1 MLRENSDPGTE
12 VTQMIATDLD
22 SPKNAKIEY
31 ELVNHRDEFSIDPV
45 TGILVSR
52 VVFDYEQIESVE
64 VKIRAKNPSDP
75 SVFAETVLKV
85 MIEGQNEFFPKFRQP
100 VFQFAVSESAQI
112 GDVVGQVEAPDFDRG
127 KDGEVFYYIV
137 GFGSG
142 FGVDRTTGI
151 IRVRDPLD
159 RESQNRYVLTVL
171 AKNGG
176 SIRGNDTDEA
186 QVIIQVQDGNDPPVF
201 RKNLYTARISEAADV
216 GANVVTVSAV
226 DKDVRPRN
234 SQFSYSIFAGNVDNK
249 FSVDPNNGV
258 VSVATSLD
266 REDVAFYNLT
276 VRAVDNGAPPA
287 IGETHVH
294 VFIDDVN
301 DSPPVLADLKAFVKE
316 NNPPGS
322 IVRQFD
328 PTDPDPDPNGG
339 PFTFTLLAGKNSDLF
354 VLDSETGILK
364 TAVSLDRE
372 LTPSLEISVRIEDAG
387 SPKQSA
393 DFDVVVEVGDE
404 NDNPSTSRNV
414 DVVIKNYEGTFPGG
428 EVLLVRPADPGE
440 KWFLFVSLPW

>member
-1 MLRENSDPGTE
+1 
-12 VTQMIATDLD
+12 MIATDLD

-31 ELVNHRDEFSIDPV
+31 ELMNHKDEFSVDPV
-45 TGILVSR
+45 TGLVVSKII
-52 VVFDYEQIESVE
+52 FDFEQTDSVE
-64 VKIRAKNPSDP
+64 LKIRAKNPSDP
-75 SVFAETVLKV
+75 SIFAETILKV
-85 MIEGQNEFFPKFRQP
+85 SIEGENEFFPKFRQP

-112 GDVVGQVEAPDFDRG
+112 GDVVGQVEAPDVDKG

-142 FGVDRTTGI
+142 FAVDRTTGI

-201 RKNLYTARISEAADV
+201 RKSIYTARVSEAAAV
-216 GANVVTVSAV
+216 GTSVVTVSAV

-234 SQFSYSIFAGNVDNK
+234 SQFSYSIFNGNIDNK
-249 FSVDPNNGV
+249 FNVDPSNGV
-258 VSVATSLD
+258 ITVEKSLD
-266 REDVAFYNLT
+266 REEVAFYNLT

-294 VFIDDVN
+294 ISLDDVN
-301 DSPPVLADLKAFVKE
+301 DSPPALPDLKAFVKE

-322 IVRQFD
+322 IVKQFD
-328 PTDPDPDPNGG
+328 PTDPDPDPNAG
-339 PFTFTLLAGKNSDLF
+339 PFSYTLLPGKNSELF
-354 VLDSETGILK
+354 VLDSLTGVLK
-364 TAVSLDRE
+364 TSVSLDRE
-372 LTPSLEISVRIEDAG
+372 QNPTLDISVRIEDAG
-387 SPKQSA
+387 SPKLTA
-393 DFDVVVEVGDE
+393 DFDIVVEVGDE
-404 NDNPSTSRNV
+404 NDNPSTSRSV

-428 EVLLVRPADPGE
+428 EILFVRPADPGE
-440 KWFLFVSLPW
+440 KPCRTWQSF

>member
-1 MLRENSDPGTE
+1 M
-12 VTQMIATDLD
+12 
-22 SPKNAKIEY
+22 
-31 ELVNHRDEFSIDPV
+31 
-45 TGILVSR
+45 TGIVVSR
-52 VVFDYEQIESVE
+52 VVFDIEQTEFVDL
-64 VKIRAKNPSDP
+64 KIRAKNPSDP

-85 MIEGQNEFFPKFRQP
+85 VIEGENEFFPKFRQP

-112 GDVVGQVEAPDFDRG
+112 GDIVGQVEAPDFDKG
-127 KDGEVFYYIV
+127 KDGDVFYYIV

-142 FGVDRTTGI
+142 FGVDKATGV

-201 RKNLYTARISEAADV
+201 RKNLYTSRVSEAANV
-216 GANVVTVSAV
+216 GTNVVTVSAV

-249 FSVDPNNGV
+249 FNVDPNSGV
-258 VSVATSLD
+258 VTVAKVLD
-266 REDVAFYNLT
+266 REEVAFYNLT

-294 VFIDDVN
+294 IFIDDVN
-301 DSPPVLADLKAFVKE
+301 DSPPTLADLKAFVKE

-339 PFTFTLLAGKNSDLF
+339 PFTFTLLPGKNSDLF
-354 VLDSETGILK
+354 ILDTETGILK
-364 TAVSLDRE
+364 TAVPLDRE
-372 LTPSLEISVRIEDAG
+372 VNPSLEILVRIEDAG
-387 SPKQSA
+387 VPKLSA
-393 DFDVVVEVGDE
+393 DFDIVVEVGDE

-428 EVLLVRPADPGE
+428 ELIHVRPTDPGIIQ
-440 KWFLFVSLPW
+440 F

>member
-1 MLRENSDPGTE
+1 M
-12 VTQMIATDLD
+12 
-22 SPKNAKIEY
+22 
-31 ELVNHRDEFSIDPV
+31 
-45 TGILVSR
+45 TGIVVSR
-52 VVFDYEQIESVE
+52 VVFDFEQTEFVDL
-64 VKIRAKNPSDP
+64 KIRAKNPSDP

-85 MIEGQNEFFPKFRQP
+85 VIEGENEFFPKFRQP

-112 GDVVGQVEAPDFDRG
+112 GDIVGQVEAPDFDKG
-127 KDGEVFYYIV
+127 KDGDVFYYIV

-142 FGVDRTTGI
+142 FGVDKATGV

-201 RKNLYTARISEAADV
+201 RKNLYTSRVSEAANV
-216 GANVVTVSAV
+216 GTNVVTVSAV

-249 FSVDPNNGV
+249 FNVDPNSGV
-258 VSVATSLD
+258 VTVAKVLD
-266 REDVAFYNLT
+266 REEVAFYNLT
-276 VRAVDNGAPPA
+276 VRAVDTGAPPA

-294 VFIDDVN
+294 IFIDDVN
-301 DSPPVLADLKAFVKE
+301 DSPPTLADLKAFVKE

-339 PFTFTLLAGKNSDLF
+339 PFTFTLLPGKNSDLF
-354 VLDSETGILK
+354 ILDTETGILK
-364 TAVSLDRE
+364 TAVPLDRE
-372 LTPSLEISVRIEDAG
+372 VNPSLEILVRIEDAG
-387 SPKQSA
+387 VPKLSA
-393 DFDVVVEVGDE
+393 DFDIVVEVGQ
-404 NDNPSTSRNV
+404 PHS
-414 DVVIKNYEGTFPGG
+414 
-428 EVLLVRPADPGE
+428 
-440 KWFLFVSLPW
+440 VS

>member
-1 MLRENSDPGTE
+1 
-12 VTQMIATDLD
+12 MIATDLD

-31 ELVNHRDEFSIDPV
+31 ELINHKDEFSVDPI
-45 TGILVSR
+45 TGLVVSKII
-52 VVFDYEQIESVE
+52 FDYEQTDSVE
-64 VKIRAKNPSDP
+64 LKIRAKNPSDT
-75 SVFAETVLKV
+75 SLFAETILKV
-85 MIEGQNEFFPKFRQP
+85 SIEGENEFFPKFRQP

-112 GDVVGQVEAPDFDRG
+112 GDVVGQVEAPDVDKG

-201 RKNLYTARISEAADV
+201 RKSIYAARVSEAAAI
-216 GANVVTVSAV
+216 GTSVVTVSAV

-234 SQFSYSIFAGNVDNK
+234 SQFSYSIFNGNIDNK
-249 FSVDPNNGV
+249 FNVDPSSGV
-258 VSVATSLD
+258 ISVEKSLD
-266 REDVAFYNLT
+266 REEVAFYNLT
-276 VRAVDNGAPPA
+276 IRAIDNGAPPA

-294 VFIDDVN
+294 ISIDDVN
-301 DSPPVLADLKAFVKE
+301 DSPPALPDLKAFVKE

-322 IVRQFD
+322 IVKQFD
-328 PTDPDPDPNGG
+328 PTDPDPDPNAG
-339 PFTFTLLAGKNSDLF
+339 PFSYTLLPGKNSELF
-354 VLDSETGILK
+354 ALDSLTGVLK
-364 TAVSLDRE
+364 TSISLDRE
-372 LTPSLEISVRIEDAG
+372 QTPTLDISVRIEDAG
-387 SPKQSA
+387 SPKLSA
-393 DFDVVVEVGDE
+393 DFDIVVEVGDE
-404 NDNPSTSRNV
+404 NDNPSASRSV

-428 EVLLVRPADPGE
+428 EILFVRPADPGE
-440 KWFLFVSLPW
+440 KLCKT

>member
-1 MLRENSDPGTE
+1 
-12 VTQMIATDLD
+12 MIATDLD

-31 ELVNHRDEFSIDPV
+31 ELMNHKDEFSVDPV
-45 TGILVSR
+45 TGLVVSKII
-52 VVFDYEQIESVE
+52 FDFEQTDLVE
-64 VKIRAKNPSDP
+64 LKIRAKNPSDP
-75 SVFAETVLKV
+75 SIFAETVLKV
-85 MIEGQNEFFPKFRQP
+85 SIEGENEFFPKFRQP

-112 GDVVGQVEAPDFDRG
+112 GDVVGQVEAPDVDKG

-142 FGVDRTTGI
+142 FAVDRTSGI

-201 RKNLYTARISEAADV
+201 RKSIYTARVSEAAAV
-216 GANVVTVSAV
+216 GTSVVTVSAV

-234 SQFSYSIFAGNVDNK
+234 SQFSYSIFNGNIDNK
-249 FSVDPNNGV
+249 FNVDPSNGV
-258 VSVATSLD
+258 ITVEKSLD
-266 REDVAFYNLT
+266 REEVAFYNLT

-294 VFIDDVN
+294 ISLDDVN
-301 DSPPVLADLKAFVKE
+301 DSPPALPDLKAFVKE

-322 IVRQFD
+322 IVKQFD
-328 PTDPDPDPNGG
+328 PTDPDPDPNAG
-339 PFTFTLLAGKNSDLF
+339 PFSYTLLPGKNSELF
-354 VLDSETGILK
+354 VLDSLTGVLK
-364 TAVSLDRE
+364 TSVSLDRE
-372 LTPSLEISVRIEDAG
+372 QNPTLDISVRIEDAG
-387 SPKQSA
+387 SPKLTA
-393 DFDVVVEVGDE
+393 DFDIVVEVGDE
-404 NDNPSTSRNV
+404 NDNPSTSRSV

-428 EVLLVRPADPGE
+428 EILFVRPADPGE
-440 KWFLFVSLPW
+440 KPYRTWQSF

>member
-1 MLRENSDPGTE
+1 
-12 VTQMIATDLD
+12 
-22 SPKNAKIEY
+22 
-31 ELVNHRDEFSIDPV
+31 
-45 TGILVSR
+45 
-52 VVFDYEQIESVE
+52 
-64 VKIRAKNPSDP
+64 
-75 SVFAETVLKV
+75 
-85 MIEGQNEFFPKFRQP
+85 

-112 GDVVGQVEAPDFDRG
+112 GDVVGQVEAPDVDKG

-142 FGVDRTTGI
+142 FAVDRTSGI

-201 RKNLYTARISEAADV
+201 RKSIYTARVSEAAAV
-216 GANVVTVSAV
+216 GTSVVTVSAV

-234 SQFSYSIFAGNVDNK
+234 SQFSYSIFNGNIDNK
-249 FSVDPNNGV
+249 FNVDPSNGV
-258 VSVATSLD
+258 ITVEKSLD
-266 REDVAFYNLT
+266 REEVAFYNLT

-294 VFIDDVN
+294 ISLDDVN
-301 DSPPVLADLKAFVKE
+301 DSPPALPDLKAFVKE

-322 IVRQFD
+322 IVKQFD
-328 PTDPDPDPNGG
+328 PTDPDPDPNAG
-339 PFTFTLLAGKNSDLF
+339 PFSYTLLPGKNSELF
-354 VLDSETGILK
+354 VLDSLTGVLK
-364 TAVSLDRE
+364 TSVSLDRE
-372 LTPSLEISVRIEDAG
+372 QNPTLDISVRIEDAG
-387 SPKQSA
+387 SPKLSA
-393 DFDVVVEVGDE
+393 DFDIVVEVGDE
-404 NDNPSTSRNV
+404 NDNPSTSRSV

-428 EVLLVRPADPGE
+428 EILFVRPADPGE
-440 KWFLFVSLPW
+440 KPCRTWQSF

>member
-1 MLRENSDPGTE
+1 
-12 VTQMIATDLD
+12 MIATDLD

-31 ELVNHRDEFSIDPV
+31 ELMNHKDEFSVDPV
-45 TGILVSR
+45 TGLVVSKII
-52 VVFDYEQIESVE
+52 FDFEQTDSVE
-64 VKIRAKNPSDP
+64 LKIRAKNPSDP
-75 SVFAETVLKV
+75 SIFAETILKV
-85 MIEGQNEFFPKFRQP
+85 SIEGENEFFPKFRQP

-112 GDVVGQVEAPDFDRG
+112 GDVVGQVEAPDVDKG

-142 FGVDRTTGI
+142 FAVDRTSGI

-201 RKNLYTARISEAADV
+201 RKSIYTARVSEAAAV
-216 GANVVTVSAV
+216 GTSVVTVSAV

-234 SQFSYSIFAGNVDNK
+234 SQFSYSIFNGNIDNK
-249 FSVDPNNGV
+249 FNVDPSNGV
-258 VSVATSLD
+258 ITVEKSLD
-266 REDVAFYNLT
+266 REEVAFYNLT

-294 VFIDDVN
+294 ISLDDVN
-301 DSPPVLADLKAFVKE
+301 DSPPALPDLKAFVKE

-322 IVRQFD
+322 IVKQFD
-328 PTDPDPDPNGG
+328 PTDPDPDPNAG
-339 PFTFTLLAGKNSDLF
+339 PFSYTLLPGKNSELF
-354 VLDSETGILK
+354 VLDSLTGVLK
-364 TAVSLDRE
+364 TSVSLDRE
-372 LTPSLEISVRIEDAG
+372 QNPTLDISVRIEDAG
-387 SPKQSA
+387 SPKLSA
-393 DFDVVVEVGDE
+393 DFDIVVEVGDE
-404 NDNPSTSRNV
+404 NDNPSTSRSV

-428 EVLLVRPADPGE
+428 EILFVRPADPGE
-440 KWFLFVSLPW
+440 KPCRTWQSF

>member
-1 MLRENSDPGTE
+1 
-12 VTQMIATDLD
+12 MIATDLD

-31 ELVNHRDEFSIDPV
+31 ELMNHKDEFSVDPV
-45 TGILVSR
+45 TGLVVSKII
-52 VVFDYEQIESVE
+52 FDFEQTDSVE
-64 VKIRAKNPSDP
+64 LKIRAKNPSDP
-75 SVFAETVLKV
+75 SIFAETVLKV
-85 MIEGQNEFFPKFRQP
+85 SIEGENEFFPKFRQP

-112 GDVVGQVEAPDFDRG
+112 GDVVGQVEAPDVDKG

-142 FGVDRTTGI
+142 FAVDRTTGI

-201 RKNLYTARISEAADV
+201 RKSIYSARVSEAAAV
-216 GANVVTVSAV
+216 GTSVVTVSAV

-234 SQFSYSIFAGNVDNK
+234 SQFSYSIFNGNIDNK
-249 FSVDPNNGV
+249 FNVDPSNGV
-258 VSVATSLD
+258 ITVEKSLD
-266 REDVAFYNLT
+266 REEVAFYNLT

-294 VFIDDVN
+294 ISLDDVN
-301 DSPPVLADLKAFVKE
+301 DSPPALPDLKAFVKE

-322 IVRQFD
+322 IVKQFD
-328 PTDPDPDPNGG
+328 PTDPDPDPNAG
-339 PFTFTLLAGKNSDLF
+339 PFSYTLLPGKNSELF
-354 VLDSETGILK
+354 VLDSLTGVLK
-364 TAVSLDRE
+364 TSVSLDRE
-372 LTPSLEISVRIEDAG
+372 QNPTLDISVRIEDAG
-387 SPKQSA
+387 SPKLSA
-393 DFDVVVEVGDE
+393 DFDIVVEVGDE
-404 NDNPSTSRNV
+404 NDNPSTSRSV

-428 EVLLVRPADPGE
+428 EILFVRPADPGE
-440 KWFLFVSLPW
+440 KPCTTWQSF

>member
-1 MLRENSDPGTE
+1 
-12 VTQMIATDLD
+12 MIATDLD

-31 ELVNHRDEFSIDPV
+31 ELMNHKDEFSVDPV
-45 TGILVSR
+45 TGLVVSKII
-52 VVFDYEQIESVE
+52 FDFEQTDSVE
-64 VKIRAKNPSDP
+64 LKIRAKNPSDP
-75 SVFAETVLKV
+75 SIFAETVLKV
-85 MIEGQNEFFPKFRQP
+85 SIEGENEFFPKFRQP

-112 GDVVGQVEAPDFDRG
+112 GDVVGQVEAPDVDKG

-142 FGVDRTTGI
+142 FAVDRTSGI
-151 IRVRDPLD
+151 IRVRDQLD

-201 RKNLYTARISEAADV
+201 RKSIYTARVSEAAAV
-216 GANVVTVSAV
+216 GTSVVTVSAV

-234 SQFSYSIFAGNVDNK
+234 SQFSYSIFNGNFDNK
-249 FSVDPNNGV
+249 FNVDPSNGV
-258 VSVATSLD
+258 ITVEKSLD
-266 REDVAFYNLT
+266 REEVAFYNLT

-294 VFIDDVN
+294 ISLDDVN
-301 DSPPVLADLKAFVKE
+301 DSPPALPDLKAFVKE

-322 IVRQFD
+322 IVKQFD
-328 PTDPDPDPNGG
+328 PTDPDPDPNAG
-339 PFTFTLLAGKNSDLF
+339 PFSYTLLPGKNSELF
-354 VLDSETGILK
+354 VLDSLTGVLK
-364 TAVSLDRE
+364 TSVSLDRE
-372 LTPSLEISVRIEDAG
+372 QNPTLDISVRIEDAG
-387 SPKQSA
+387 SPKLSA
-393 DFDVVVEVGDE
+393 DFDIVVEVGDE
-404 NDNPSTSRNV
+404 NDNPSTSRSV

-428 EVLLVRPADPGE
+428 EILFVRPADPGE
-440 KWFLFVSLPW
+440 KPC